1 MTIKIGD
8 RLPEGELREYIEV
21 EGQGCSV
28 GPNKFNVGELVKG
41 KKIAIFGVPGAFT
54 GTCSQKHAPGYLQH
68 VEDFK
73 AKGIDEIWCIA
84 VNDASVMGAWGRDLK
99 AGGKIRMMADGNG
112 DYAKALGLEVDLNK
126 AGMGLRL
133 RRCSMLVEDGIVKQ
147 LNIEES
153 GKFEVS
159 NAETLLAQ
167 LN

>member
-1 MTIKIGD
+1 MTIKVGD
-8 RLPEGELREYIEV
+8 RLPDGELREYIEV

-28 GPNKFNVGELVKG
+28 GPNKFNVADLVNG
-41 KKIAIFGVPGAFT
+41 KTIAIFGVPGAFT
-54 GTCSQKHAPGYLQH
+54 GTCSTKHAPGYIQN
-68 VEDFK
+68 
-73 AKGIDEIWCIA
+73 AAAIRTKGIDEIWCIA

-99 AGGKIRMMADGNG
+99 ATGILRMMADGNA
-112 DYAKALGLEVDLNK
+112 DFAKALGLEVDLSK
-126 AGMGLRL
+126 AGMGLRS
-133 RRCSMLVEDGIVKQ
+133 RRYSMLVEDGVVKN